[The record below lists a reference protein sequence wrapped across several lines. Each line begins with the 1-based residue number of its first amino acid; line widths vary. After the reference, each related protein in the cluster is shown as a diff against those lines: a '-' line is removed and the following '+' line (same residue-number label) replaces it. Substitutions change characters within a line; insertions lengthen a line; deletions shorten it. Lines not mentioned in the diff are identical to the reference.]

1 MPGGKS
7 EEGCLTF
14 LVARELNKE
23 NRCFFKQTCL
33 RLAKTYLS
41 SESSRKAIEM
51 ESVVP
56 YFDKT
61 IDTLAGLLAPYVDDK
76 QLDKA
81 CLWLKEN
88 DTTVIVSTFGALTL
102 ATVYFLSGG
111 KSDQDGRRR
120 GKSYN
125 GRRSYKVKVKKEKV
139 VPVDPV
145 KQAYD
150 IIADVKQELQN
161 TYIPQVDK
169 LEQDVKAEKNPG
181 STKTA
186 TEKKPTY
193 KDSTEYRQLYL
204 NESLL
209 KQLMRLDGIEPNGVE
224 DIRCQRKATIKE
236 VQVQCR
242 RLDALK
248 ELM

>member
-1 MPGGKS
+1 
-7 EEGCLTF
+7 
-14 LVARELNKE
+14 
-23 NRCFFKQTCL
+23 
-33 RLAKTYLS
+33 
-41 SESSRKAIEM
+41 M

-56 YFDKT
+56 YFNKT
-61 IDTLAGLLAPYVDDK
+61 IDTLADLLAPYVDDK
-76 QLDKA
+76 QLDKV

-88 DTTVIVSTFGALTL
+88 DKAVIVSTFGALTL
-102 ATVYFLSGG
+102 ATLYLSLAGG
-111 KSDQDGRRR
+111 ESGKAGSRR
-120 GKSYN
+120 GKSHN
-125 GRRSYKVKVKKEKV
+125 ERRSYKVKVKKEKV

-150 IIADVKQELQN
+150 TIADVKQELQS

-169 LEQDVKAEKNPG
+169 LEQDVEAEKSISG
-181 STKTA
+181 STNSSGTA
-186 TEKKPTY
+186 AEKKSAY
-193 KDSTEYRQLYL
+193 KNSTEYRYLYL

-224 DIRCQRKATIKE
+224 DIRSQRKATIKE